1 LNRLTAPLEN
11 REKYSSAQIVA
22 GSKHSSPI
30 ETRMW
35 LPLHVDFLA
44 VWNERVGGDVELP

>member
-22 GSKHSSPI
+22 GSEHSSPTEI
-30 ETRMW
+30 RMW